1 MEYEFHL
8 PEWAG
13 VSDEAK
19 DWVCRALAPH
29 AADRLTPMKVT
40 LSEPF
45 LPASSP
51 RCPSRAPLSPAG
63 LHHAPPRSLPRL
75 PPTTPPIAWHP

>member
-51 RCPSRAPLSPAG
+51 LCPSRAS
-63 LHHAPPRSLPRL
+63 SLPRGSL
-75 PPTTPPIAWHP
+75 PCPMLHALLVFPTTPPIAWHS